1 MTQQAIEKGIM
12 QIVTSSLHNQY
23 TLDASV
29 ASIVLL
35 NNISQSRGAVIKNL
49 IIGDGVRTLALVIES
64 LKIIHFEMNSAAL
77 NFISVVTSNDQIRK
91 ICLEK
96 GALDF
101 IGTNDFKQRFV
112 NDKTRNMLRHK
123 KFQERINRC
132 IKMLSI
138 QSEEELLLLET
149 QLLEKKIEEDKKYYI
164 EANTGRRMLIGLTGK
179 NSPK

>member
-77 NFISVVTSNDQIRK
+77 NFILLSKFFLKS
-91 ICLEK
+91 
-96 GALDF
+96 F
-101 IGTNDFKQRFV
+101 
-112 NDKTRNMLRHK
+112 DK
-123 KFQERINRC
+123 EP
-132 IKMLSI
+132 
-138 QSEEELLLLET
+138 ET
-149 QLLEKKIEEDKKYYI
+149 
-164 EANTGRRMLIGLTGK
+164 
-179 NSPK
+179 